1 MKTKT
6 IQSVFLNMKYIIAV
20 LFLLMLLMAMFSLS
34 VSAQTNDKSKVVRVG
49 WFDSSYNIMDASG
62 RRTGYC
68 YEYEHKIAAYTDW
81 KYEYVEGSWVE
92 LLQMLENSE
101 IDMLGGVS
109 YTEERSGKML
119 FSSYA
124 MGTQECYL

>member
-1 MKTKT
+1 
-6 IQSVFLNMKYIIAV
+6 
-20 LFLLMLLMAMFSLS
+20 
-34 VSAQTNDKSKVVRVG
+34 
-49 WFDSSYNIMDASG
+49 MDASG

-68 YEYEHKIAAYTDW
+68 YEYERKIAAYTDW

-109 YTEERSGKML
+109 YTEERSEKML

-124 MGTQECYL
+124 MGTQEYYL

>member
-6 IQSVFLNMKYIIAV
+6 IQSVFLIKYIIAV

-68 YEYEHKIAAYTDW
+68 YEYERKIAAYTDW

-109 YTEERSGKML
+109 YTEERSEKML

-124 MGTQECYL
+124 MGTQEYYL